1 MSTAVIGAR
10 VARGVCILDDDDAVR
25 DSLCALLES
34 YSLEAREFAS
44 PRALLSQPDLSSFGC
59 FIVDLH
65 MPEMNG
71 LEVLETLRSRGIS
84 APAVIVSA
92 VAMSADT
99 GRASR
104 IGAVQMLAKP
114 VPEAE
119 LIGWIRRA
127 LAGETA
133 LT

>member
-1 MSTAVIGAR
+1 MASKI
-10 VARGVCILDDDDAVR
+10 CILDDDDAVR

-34 YSLEAREFAS
+34 YSYETHDFAS
-44 PRALLSQPDLSSFGC
+44 ARALLSQPDLAGFGC

-65 MPEMNG
+65 MPELNG

-92 VAMSADT
+92 VAMSADA
-99 GRASR
+99 GRASK
-104 IGAVQMLAKP
+104 IGAVQVLAKP